1 MFHHVHTYCI
11 PSIVELH
18 KNLDKQHMIMNRR
31 KRVPAKESRVFD
43 NVVPSDDASFSTEH
57 EITTMDTEVSLP
69 MTEECMFL

>member
-1 MFHHVHTYCI
+1 MYCI

-18 KNLDKQHMIMNRR
+18 KNVDKQHMIMNRR
-31 KRVPAKESRVFD
+31 KRYSRVPAKESRCFD
-43 NVVPSDDASFSTEH
+43 NVVPSDDATFSTEH